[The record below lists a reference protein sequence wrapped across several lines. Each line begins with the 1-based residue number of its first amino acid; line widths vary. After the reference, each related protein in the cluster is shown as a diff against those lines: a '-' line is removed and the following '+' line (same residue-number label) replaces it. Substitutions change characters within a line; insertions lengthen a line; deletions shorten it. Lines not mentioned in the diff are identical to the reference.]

1 MSESLVTPE
10 SLVVM
15 VNVAVVGAALVGAG
29 AWLAHGQLSVDE
41 PSAKQNVG
49 EFVLA
54 FFYGKASDMAH
65 GETRAR
71 VMRIVMP
78 MLATFFLF
86 IIVSNLF
93 AMLPF
98 PVLNRPP
105 TSHFSVTLGL
115 ALCSVIGTL
124 IASSLLR
131 GPGPTV
137 KHLFWPNPMQWIS
150 EITDVLSL
158 SLRLFGNIA
167 GEYMTVLLV
176 LSVVP
181 WGIPLIL
188 HALGLIPAFVQ
199 ALVFTLLTA
208 SYMAAAI
215 SHEEK
220 KQASASSAVAPA
232 HAGGAATA
240 VAAPH
245 GRSE

>member
-15 VNVAVVGAALVGAG
+15 VNVAIVGAALVGAG
-29 AWLAHGQLSVDE
+29 AFLARGGLSVE
-41 PSAKQNVG
+41 QPSAKQNFG
-49 EFVLA
+49 EFVLG
-54 FFYGKASDMAH
+54 FFYGKANDMAR
-65 GETRAR
+65 GESR
-71 VMRIVMP
+71 MKIMQIVMP

-86 IIVSNLF
+86 IIVSNMF
-93 AMLPF
+93 AVLPF

-124 IASSLLR
+124 VASSLVR
-131 GPGPTV
+131 GPGPTL

-220 KQASASSAVAPA
+220 KQASATSSLAPA
-232 HAGGAATA
+232 RASGAATA
-240 VAAPH
+240 VAAPQ
-245 GRSE
+245 GKE